1 MFNNTFNRR
10 ELENII
16 VCPFKNI
23 SHGLK
28 TLKICRKLPKEANII
43 NVLVL
48 FVEHVGKAGQDD
60 FHEGDEQ
67 AEDEPDV
74 YHFYI
79 GGPRQCIRD
88 AYEECGEHKER
99 CDIHSHIC
107 LKVTRL
113 VGKNQSYLW

>member
-67 AEDEPDV
+67 ATTAWLERSMVLKIVARLPHCDFNIPFS
-74 YHFYI
+74 FY
-79 GGPRQCIRD
+79 
-88 AYEECGEHKER
+88 K
-99 CDIHSHIC
+99 
-107 LKVTRL
+107 L
-113 VGKNQSYLW
+113 VF